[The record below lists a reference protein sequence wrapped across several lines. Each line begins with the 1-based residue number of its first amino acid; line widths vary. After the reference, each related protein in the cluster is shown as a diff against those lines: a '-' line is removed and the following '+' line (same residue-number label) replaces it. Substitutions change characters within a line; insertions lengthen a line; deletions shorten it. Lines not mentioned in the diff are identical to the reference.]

1 MAHAPRTEYTLAT
14 GIVAATTIAG
24 FVLRSKLNPTD
35 VAMGFLLAVVLVA
48 SRCARG
54 PAVWAS
60 VLSIAIFDFAFVPP
74 YYTFSVHDTSYVLTF
89 GVMLVVALVMSGLV
103 AQVREQGAD
112 ARDRES
118 LAAARYA
125 LSKDLADARSRS
137 DVINVTESHLRRL
150 VAGTPIIVLQSEDP
164 SSPGTLPLP
173 AVEPFGSLE
182 VRVAAEWAFERLE
195 SAGHGTAHCA
205 EADALVVPLR
215 TPTRAMGIVA
225 LVPGEPG
232 RVPSASERGMVEAL
246 AALAA
251 EALERTTMAEQHR
264 LARTEVEAER
274 LRTSLL
280 SSLSHDLRT
289 PLGSIEGAAS
299 SLFEDQGSLPP
310 EVRRDL
316 AESIL
321 EASQRMS
328 RLVVNLLDMIR
339 VETGALAVTKAWQP
353 LEEVVGVVLIRM
365 EDRLKSHPVDVRLPD
380 DLPLVPVDE
389 LLLEQVFTNLLENAA
404 RHTPPGTPITIRAWP
419 ENGAVV
425 VEVADRGPGIPPG
438 ETENIFRKFYR
449 AAAVTP
455 APGGSTGLGLT
466 ICRGIIAVHGGR
478 IWVESRS
485 GGGAAFRFTLPLD
498 GPPIGAPPV
507 EHGGD

>member
-1 MAHAPRTEYTLAT
+1 MTHTARTEYALAAA
-14 GIVAATTIAG
+14 IVAITAAAG
-24 FVLRSKLNPTD
+24 FVLRARLNPTD

-54 PAVWAS
+54 PAVLAS

-103 AQVREQGAD
+103 AQIREQAAEAGE
-112 ARDRES
+112 RERRT
-118 LAAARYA
+118 AAMYA
-125 LSKDLADARSRS
+125 LSNDLSEASSRS
-137 DVINVTESHLRRL
+137 EVVRVTQSHLERL
-150 VAGTPIIVLQSEDP
+150 ALGSPIIVLSDQGTGP
-164 SSPGTLPLP
+164 SGTLHLP
-173 AVEPFGSLE
+173 AVDPFASLE
-182 VRVAAEWAFERLE
+182 VRVAAEWAFERGE
-195 SAGHGTAHCA
+195 PAGHGTAHCA
-205 EADALVVPLR
+205 EADALIVPLR
-215 TPTRAMGIVA
+215 TPVQIMGVVAIVA
-225 LVPGEPG
+225 AAPEQVPTPAEG
-232 RVPSASERGMVEAL
+232 AMVEAL
-246 AALAA
+246 ATLAA
-251 EALERTTMAEQHR
+251 AALERTALAEQHE
-264 LARTEVEAER
+264 LVRTEVEAER

-299 SLFEDQGSLPP
+299 SLFEDQGALPP

-321 EASQRMS
+321 EESQRMS

-339 VETGALAVTKAWQP
+339 VETGALAVKKAWQP
-353 LEEVVGVVLIRM
+353 LEEVLGVALIRT
-365 EDRLKSHPVDVRLPD
+365 EDRLKGHPVDVRLPD

-425 VEVADRGPGIPPG
+425 VEVADRGPGVPPG
-438 ETENIFRKFYR
+438 EEETIFRKFYR
-449 AAAVTP
+449 GASTTAK
-455 APGGSTGLGLT
+455 PGAGAGLGLT

-485 GGGAAFRFTLPLD
+485 GIGAAFRFSLPLD
-498 GPPIGAPPV
+498 GPPMEALPAEPP
-507 EHGGD
+507 GG